1 MAMPSMRML
10 LCAATAVLS
19 VAGCVN
25 NRVLV
30 DVDVRSF
37 LRESDLVNA
46 YDAAPLVTTNDR
58 IEPVQVNLVEN
69 FGDLGGAHT
78 VTLQIALDYVNVTG
92 TGTGTFT
99 LYIGDDAATLFMTPA
114 VASLNVDLQPSTTTR
129 SEVTIPVDERVLDL
143 FTSQR
148 LYVGADLGWTP
159 SGVEPLQGD
168 CVIVVL
174 NARVESRLSVF

>member
-1 MAMPSMRML
+1 MRSMRML
-10 LCAATAVLS
+10 LCATTAVLS

-37 LRESDLVNA
+37 LRESDLVNP
-46 YDAAPLVTTNDR
+46 YDAQLVPTSDR

-92 TGTGTFT
+92 TGTGSFT
-99 LYIGDDAATLFMTPA
+99 LYLGDDAATLFTTPA
-114 VASLNVDLQPSTTTR
+114 VASLNVDLQPDTTTR
-129 SEVTIPVDERVLDL
+129 SEVTIPVDTRVLDL

-159 SGVEPLQGD
+159 SGIEPLLGD